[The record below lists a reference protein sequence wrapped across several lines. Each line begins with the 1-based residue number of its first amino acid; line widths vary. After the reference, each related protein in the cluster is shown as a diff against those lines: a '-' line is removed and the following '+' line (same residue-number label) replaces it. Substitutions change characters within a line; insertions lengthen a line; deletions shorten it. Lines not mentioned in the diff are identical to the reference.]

1 MQSQNELGQVVNTEV
16 FENND
21 ELKAKFAEVV
31 EKAESLGAVSHT
43 IGKLPSKGSTV
54 DILGLRYEVKFVDG
68 KHGELR
74 LKLVS
79 PA

>member
-21 ELKAKFAEVV
+21 ELKAKFAEVL
-31 EKAESLGAVSHT
+31 EKSEGLGAVSHA
-43 IGKLPSKGSTV
+43 IGKLPNKGSTV

>member
-21 ELKAKFAEVV
+21 ELKAKFAEVL
-31 EKAESLGAVSHT
+31 EKSESLGAVSHA

-54 DILGLRYEVKFVDG
+54 DILGLRYEVKFVDS

>member
-1 MQSQNELGQVVNTEV
+1 MQSRNELDQVVNTEV

-21 ELKAKFAEVV
+21 ELKAKFAEVI
-31 EKAESLGAVSHT
+31 EKSESLGAVSHA
-43 IGKLPSKGSTV
+43 IGELPSKGSTV

>member
-1 MQSQNELGQVVNTEV
+1 MQSQNELKDIVNTEV
-16 FENND
+16 FENQD
-21 ELKAKFAEVV
+21 EIKAKIADVMD
-31 EKAESLGAVSHT
+31 KAKGLGAVSHT
-43 IGKLPSKGSTV
+43 IGELPSKGSTV
-54 DILGLRYEVKFVDG
+54 EILGLRYEVKFVDG